1 MNAKKVEPSEKG
13 AENLRGWVCL
23 EISAVCTC
31 ITGASP
37 ALFPQDPSTD

>member
-1 MNAKKVEPSEKG
+1 MLKKVEPSEKG

-23 EISAVCTC
+23 EISAVCKC

-37 ALFPQDPSTD
+37 VRFLKNNLTY